1 VAAFSIVP
9 YIGGERALNVANQLR
24 SIITNLETVYENCYA
39 PRNADDVFRV
49 EKILHEHIGL
59 PLPLV
64 WQIIEDA
71 EYWVRSAGSCGHL
84 TVTSNDDTV
93 QESLRCKTIIPSYVK
108 DYKPLRRIVFTI
120 YSNDQGWQDDDDDI
134 SWTWFEA
141 GSEAPGRR
149 VIVHNDLASRRIC
162 MHSIQWDLTSPGD
175 TEGSKMDPQL
185 HEWMSCFTGGQEL
198 SVFACAQYEEWANHV
213 RQVVVEVY
221 CACV

>member
-1 VAAFSIVP
+1 MAAFSIVP

-120 YSNDQGWQDDDDDI
+120 YSNDQGWQDDDDDT

-141 GSEAPGRR
+141 GSEAAGRR
-149 VIVHNDLASRRIC
+149 VIVHNVLASRGVC
-162 MHSIQWDLTSPGD
+162 MHRIHWDLTSPGD
-175 TEGSKMDPQL
+175 TEGSKL
-185 HEWMSCFTGGQEL
+185 HEWMSCFIGGQEL